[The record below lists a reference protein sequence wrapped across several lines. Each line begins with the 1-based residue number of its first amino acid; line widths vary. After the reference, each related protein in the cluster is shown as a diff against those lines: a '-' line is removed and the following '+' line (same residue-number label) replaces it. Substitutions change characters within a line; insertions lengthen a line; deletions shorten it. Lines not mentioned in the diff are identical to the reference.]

1 MSESDEFCR
10 ILTGHFSTHGTLTHE
25 QLTELYGHYALLV
38 RWNKVLNLTTV
49 TGLEESAVRHYCES
63 LFLATHLPAQP
74 VSVLDIG
81 SGAGF
86 PGIPMA
92 ILRPDC
98 AVTLAESHQRKA
110 VFLREATRHLR
121 NVRVQAKRAEQLN
134 TAEYD
139 WIVSRAVKW
148 QGVVDLAQGSVAL
161 LLGQEDAAQLAAAS
175 GFGWQT
181 TPLPWGRRR
190 VLAVG
195 RRS

>member
-1 MSESDEFCR
+1 MSESDEFSR
-10 ILTGHFSTHGTLTHE
+10 ILTGQFSSCGALTQE
-25 QLTELYGHYALLV
+25 QVAELYRHYTLLV

-86 PGIPMA
+86 PGIPTA

-98 AVTLAESHQRKA
+98 AVALAESHQRKA
-110 VFLREATRHLR
+110 VFLREATRHLP
-121 NVRVQAKRAEQLN
+121 NVRVEPRRAEQLN

-148 QGVVDLAQGSVAL
+148 EDVVNLAQGAVAL
-161 LLGQEDAAQLAAAS
+161 LLGQEDAAQLAAGSDFA
-175 GFGWQT
+175 WQT
-181 TPLPWGRRR
+181 IPLPWGRRR
-190 VLAVG
+190 VLALG